1 MASIEPLSTLCVTVR
16 ISDKV
21 LDAFKKQFSTVHYFP
36 DDQAVPEEVWPEVD
50 VWYAR
55 WTGLPEGIVSLDQ
68 VKKTKVLQLSSGGSQ
83 RLYFRYGVCG

>member
-21 LDAFKKQFSTVHYFP
+21 LYAFKKQFSTVHYFP
-36 DDQAVPEEVWPEVD
+36 DDQVPEEVWPEVD

-68 VKKTKVLQLSSGGSQ
+68 VKKTKVLQLSSGGSE
-83 RLYFRYGVCG
+83 RLYWLSVVCG